1 MKETISSDSFRKI
14 GEGFLR
20 KGRRGYGSE
29 GIRQSDV
36 LPVLSNVNPDTESE
50 TQRTGNNHRQK
61 CQGIP
66 EQDNTEKE
74 IIP

>member
-1 MKETISSDSFRKI
+1 MKETISQGKIRKSR
-14 GEGFLR
+14 ESFLR

-36 LPVLSNVNPDTESE
+36 LPVLSNVNPNTESE

-61 CQGIP
+61 CTGIP